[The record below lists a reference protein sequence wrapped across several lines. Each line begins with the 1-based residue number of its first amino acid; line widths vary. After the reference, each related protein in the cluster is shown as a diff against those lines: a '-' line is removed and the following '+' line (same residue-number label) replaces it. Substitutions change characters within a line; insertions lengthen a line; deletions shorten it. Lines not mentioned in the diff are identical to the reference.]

1 MHHELEEH
9 SKYIVSGHQAIS
21 HCLPRRTA
29 AEFQASTLE
38 WNKVCSKSTGHSS
51 CHEVFYMSFSG
62 RQLR

>member
-29 AEFQASTLE
+29 AEFQASTL
-38 WNKVCSKSTGHSS
+38 G
-51 CHEVFYMSFSG
+51 
-62 RQLR
+62 